1 MASAAPPSPGN
12 PRARIQAGQDSAA
25 VRAASS
31 TPAAVTVSAT
41 PGQPGTAGPPTG
53 GAAVLLLTVT
63 AASRPIN
70 ATPHP
75 TPTSVPR
82 PFSTTAARAA
92 TPNPA
97 VTHTR
102 GRPG

>member
-53 GAAVLLLTVT
+53 GAAAILLPFIAGRRPSDATTRAPPANAPPPCRVT
-63 AASRPIN
+63 TPRSVVPVAAPS
-70 ATPHP
+70 P
-75 TPTSVPR
+75 T
-82 PFSTTAARAA
+82 
-92 TPNPA
+92 
-97 VTHTR
+97 H
-102 GRPG
+102 